1 MVKSFTPSST
11 LMVLLPVILI
21 WVLCGCGSRKTY
33 DFSRTPSFSGDNVN
47 AVIEIPAGT
56 NRIITW
62 DPEQR
67 EFLTGQQE
75 ITGREM
81 VDFLPFPANYGFVPG
96 TFTDPVLGGD
106 GRPVAIM
113 VICESLPTGT
123 LTEVVPVL
131 VLYFDE
137 EQGPRNRLT
146 DPVVLA
152 VPASKRQRVIQAV
165 TYEELFDNYPGIVD
179 IIVSWF
185 SSCKGEGVRQLR
197 AMGDGDVALN
207 EIKKW
212 EVRRF

>member
-1 MVKSFTPSST
+1 MEKSFTPQSK
-11 LMVLLPVILI
+11 LMVLLPVILV
-21 WVLCGCGSRKTY
+21 WVLCSCGNRKTY

-62 DPEQR
+62 DPGQR
-67 EFLTGQQE
+67 AFITGQQE
-75 ITGREM
+75 HTGREM

-106 GRPVAIM
+106 GRPVGIM

-123 LTEVVPVL
+123 LIEVVPVL
-131 VLYFDE
+131 VFYFDDDE
-137 EQGPRNRLT
+137 GPRNRLT

-152 VPASKRQRVIQAV
+152 VPASKTLRVIQAV
-165 TYEELFDNYPGIVD
+165 TYEELFDDYPDIVD
-179 IIVSWF
+179 IVVRWF
-185 SSCKGEGVRQLR
+185 TSCKGKDVRQLR